1 MRTVHLVLALSAAVI
16 VVPATA
22 QSIGEN
28 STTTVTGP
36 APSSGEIGY
45 ARGSLGFD
53 AIIAGDLRT
62 AESQIENARTV
73 AANDPAR
80 LINLGYIHMR
90 TGRTQSAQRLF
101 ESVRDQRSGV
111 ALHLANGDVADSR
124 DVARRALA
132 RMNPVLANR

>member
-1 MRTVHLVLALSAAVI
+1 MRTTHLVLALSAACI
-16 VVPATA
+16 ALPATA
-22 QSIGEN
+22 QSMGPD

-36 APSSGEIGY
+36 ANGEIGY
-45 ARGSLGFD
+45 ERGSLGFD

-101 ESVRDQRSGV
+101 ETARDQRSGV
-111 ALHLANGDVADSR
+111 ALQLANGDVADSR